1 MLDKLKDLDTSDIQ
15 EIMQLI
21 QAAQTLEPLIDAALA
36 TAVPWIQKLRE
47 PIEQLHAWQTELDM
61 RRFKAYVFSP
71 GGMSADQAIAL
82 RTHHK
87 QDIASAIA
95 SASKSRN
102 A

>member
-1 MLDKLKDLDTSDIQ
+1 MLDRLKDLDTNDIQ
-15 EIMQLI
+15 ELVQLI

-47 PIEQLHAWQTELDM
+47 PIEQLHDWQTELDM

-82 RTHHK
+82 MTHHN
-87 QDIASAIA
+87 QDIAHVIA
-95 SASKSRN
+95 SAAKSKKS
-102 A
+102 